1 MPFPAYMYF
10 YPCSQTNKITA
21 HATITQC
28 AGRENG
34 CPKRTGHPNKTARC
48 LSIFSLCHIDLSHHT
63 TDTLVMCVGWNLN
76 SYLDDPDTSAS
87 DEATYVD
94 LPVIGDFPRTV
105 YETFAQN
112 SPQPKFT
119 PTGGYRCFDGN
130 SISAEFYACWVHKEQ
145 M

>member
-1 MPFPAYMYF
+1 
-10 YPCSQTNKITA
+10 
-21 HATITQC
+21 
-28 AGRENG
+28 
-34 CPKRTGHPNKTARC
+34 
-48 LSIFSLCHIDLSHHT
+48 
-63 TDTLVMCVGWNLN
+63 MCVGWNLN